1 MCHILFILN
10 VIQFCSFVMSY
21 IQVILFEL
29 IFYLKCGMTP
39 AHLEE
44 VRVSHYLCL
53 GFPKIPRQ
61 LLNSEHLSRMCI
73 SIHSFHPFPLRTFP
87 TLSLYHFHSIRLV
100 NHIHAFSCTHT
111 TPHFVLFYLCCVFV
125 VIKRCSPLLY
135 HGCPWRLVRTFGLA
149 SPRLL
154 QARASGCGV

>member
-1 MCHILFILN
+1 MYRPSVYVRSQSFRFHP
-10 VIQFCSFVMSY
+10 SFVP
-21 IQVILFEL
+21 VIIHPKHKTFLSPPP
-29 IFYLKCGMTP
+29 G
-39 AHLEE
+39 
-44 VRVSHYLCL
+44 VCL

-73 SIHSFHPFPLRTFP
+73 SIHFFHPFPLRTFP
-87 TLSLYHFHSIRLV
+87 TLSLYHFHSIKLV

-111 TPHFVLFYLCCVFV
+111 TQHFVLFYLCCVFV

-135 HGCPWRLVRTFGLA
+135 HGCPWRLVRTFSLA
-149 SPRLL
+149 SPRL